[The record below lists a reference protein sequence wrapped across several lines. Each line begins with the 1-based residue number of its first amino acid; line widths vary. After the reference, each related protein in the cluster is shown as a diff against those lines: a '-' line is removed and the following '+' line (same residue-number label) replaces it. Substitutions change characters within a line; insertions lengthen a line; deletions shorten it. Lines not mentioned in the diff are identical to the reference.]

1 MSKATWKTS
10 MIGQLKILTLVAVL
24 FYPAI
29 SYAQYNQNVQSGMM
43 DYTAVQPAGYQTS
56 YKGPGNCPDCY
67 SQAGYNS
74 PALDYIEERS
84 LHADDEYEPGPLD
97 KFLGNIT
104 KNSWIR
110 TEYLLWKIS
119 SPSTNKMLGEP
130 LEGVDDPREGFELFG
145 LNEFG
150 LPVEID
156 IQVPKMHDMNLN
168 DNNGIRMTY
177 GVPLN
182 FGAVEVSGF
191 ILKQAS
197 DDKTLVPQL
206 DIPDPD
212 FPFFNTNPNLLATSY
227 TTDGALNTPPG
238 GLVLYDTKFEM
249 SIATNIWGAEAN
261 LVLDTSQPGE
271 GIKIDPLFGFR
282 YLSIN
287 EEFKQFGQYDDIQ
300 FLGLPTV
307 RAATDSEALNN
318 LYGGTAGLRLRFVHR
333 WFTLG
338 VEPKLTLGANS
349 FKNTVSSTD
358 FNTVNTSYDEGSHFA
373 AIGELN
379 LFARVHVH
387 ENVSLHVGWTG
398 MQAHKVSRADE
409 NIRYQE
415 IDNIVAARVD
425 STTKTLLTYGI
436 TAGGEIR
443 F

>member
-1 MSKATWKTS
+1 
-10 MIGQLKILTLVAVL
+10 MIGRLKILTLVAVL

-29 SYAQYNQNVQSGMM
+29 SSAQYNQNVQSRMM
-43 DYTAVQPAGYQTS
+43 DYTAVQPAGY
-56 YKGPGNCPDCY
+56 
-67 SQAGYNS
+67 NS
-74 PALDYIEERS
+74 PAFDYIEERS

-104 KNSWIR
+104 KNSWVR

-119 SPSTNKMLGEP
+119 SPSTNKMLGAP
-130 LEGVDDPREGFELFG
+130 LEGIDDPREGFNLLG

-150 LPVEID
+150 LVVD
-156 IQVPKMHDMNLN
+156 IGIEVPKMHGMNLN

-177 GVPLN
+177 GVPLT
-182 FGAVEVSGF
+182 FGEVEVSGF
-191 ILKQAS
+191 ILNQAS
-197 DDKTLVPQL
+197 DDKTLVPSL
-206 DIPDPD
+206 DVPNPD
-212 FPFFNTNPNLLATSY
+212 FPFFNRNPALLATSY
-227 TTDGALNTPPG
+227 TTDGVLNTPPD
-238 GLVLYDTKFEM
+238 GLVFYDTKFEM

-287 EEFKQFGQYDDIQ
+287 EEFKQFGQYDDLQ
-300 FLGLPTV
+300 SLGLPSA
-307 RAATDSEALNN
+307 RAASSSEALNN
-318 LYGGTAGLRLRFVHR
+318 LYGGTAGLRVRFVHR

-338 VEPKLTLGANS
+338 VEPKVTLGANS
-349 FKNTVSSTD
+349 FKNTVTSTD
-358 FNTVNTSYDEGSHFA
+358 FNTVNAFYDEGTHFA

-379 LFARVHVH
+379 LFARFHVH

-409 NIRYQE
+409 NIVYQE
-415 IDNIVAARVD
+415 IDSVVAARVD
-425 STTKTLLTYGI
+425 STTKTLLTYGL
-436 TAGGEIR
+436 TVGGEVR